1 MACHRADP
9 GHQRRA
15 IEVNIGAALSE
26 ATGDHVAAAW
36 DDGVGKGHAGIVG
49 NRDVQVACRGQIFG
63 TDPARNIVVV
73 CSGSHDK
80 KVNLG
85 EVFLTCHASQLGL

>member
-1 MACHRADP
+1 
-9 GHQRRA
+9 
-15 IEVNIGAALSE
+15 
-26 ATGDHVAAAW
+26 
-36 DDGVGKGHAGIVG
+36 
-49 NRDVQVACRGQIFG
+49 
-63 TDPARNIVVV
+63 VVV